1 MSILLDEIRSKA
13 KAANKKI
20 MLPEGEE
27 PRIIE
32 AAKIITKEKIARV
45 ALVGNPEKIQQIGGD
60 LEGIEIIN
68 PADDQNREKY
78 IDILYE
84 ARKAK
89 GLTYEQAQSLAL
101 HPLYYSVLAVKA
113 NDADGM
119 VGGAIYS
126 TGDTL
131 RPALQIIKAAPGIK
145 TISSFFLMLLE
156 DSQYGYNG
164 AFLFADCGINVDPNA
179 DQLAEI
185 AVTSAKNA
193 QILTGM
199 EPHIAMLSFSTK
211 GSAKHELVDK
221 VAQATQKAK
230 ELNPDLK
237 IDGEL
242 QADAALV
249 ESVAKLKCPGSD
261 VAGKANV
268 LIFPDL
274 NSGNIAYK
282 LVQRLAG
289 AEAIGPICQG
299 FNKPINDLSRGCS
312 VEDVVNAVAITAV
325 QATINNN

>member
-119 VGGAIYS
+119 V
-126 TGDTL
+126 
-131 RPALQIIKAAPGIK
+131 
-145 TISSFFLMLLE
+145 
-156 DSQYGYNG
+156 
-164 AFLFADCGINVDPNA
+164 
-179 DQLAEI
+179 
-185 AVTSAKNA
+185 
-193 QILTGM
+193 
-199 EPHIAMLSFSTK
+199 
-211 GSAKHELVDK
+211 
-221 VAQATQKAK
+221 
-230 ELNPDLK
+230 
-237 IDGEL
+237 
-242 QADAALV
+242 
-249 ESVAKLKCPGSD
+249 
-261 VAGKANV
+261 
-268 LIFPDL
+268 
-274 NSGNIAYK
+274 
-282 LVQRLAG
+282 
-289 AEAIGPICQG
+289 
-299 FNKPINDLSRGCS
+299 
-312 VEDVVNAVAITAV
+312 
-325 QATINNN
+325 

>member
-164 AFLFADCGINVDPNA
+164 AFLFADCAINVDPNA

>member
-1 MSILLDEIRSKA
+1 MSTLLDEIRGKA

-45 ALVGNPEKIQQIGGD
+45 VLVGNPQKIKELGGD
-60 LEGIEIIN
+60 LDGIEIVD
-68 PADDQNREKY
+68 PSADKNREKY
-78 IDILYE
+78 VEILYE
-84 ARKAK
+84 TRKSK
-89 GLTYEQAQSLAL
+89 GLTYEQAEKLAL
-101 HPLYYSVLAVKA
+101 DPLYYSVLALKA
-113 NDADGM
+113 ADADGM
-119 VGGAIYS
+119 VGGAIHS

-145 TISSFFLMLLE
+145 TISSFFLMILE
-156 DSQYGYNG
+156 GSKYGYNG
-164 AFLFADCGINVDPNA
+164 AFLFADCGLNVNPDA
-179 DQLAEI
+179 EQLAEI

-193 QILTGM
+193 KILTGM
-199 EPHIAMLSFSTK
+199 EPHVAMLSFSTK

-221 VAQATQKAK
+221 VVLATQKAK
-230 ELNPDLK
+230 ELDPSLK

-249 ESVAKLKCPGSD
+249 ESVAKLKCPGSE

-282 LVQRLAG
+282 LVQRLAN
-289 AEAIGPICQG
+289 AIAIGPICQG
-299 FNKPINDLSRGCS
+299 FNKPVNDLSRGCS
-312 VEDVVNAVAITAV
+312 VQDVVDAVAITAV
-325 QATINNN
+325 QATM